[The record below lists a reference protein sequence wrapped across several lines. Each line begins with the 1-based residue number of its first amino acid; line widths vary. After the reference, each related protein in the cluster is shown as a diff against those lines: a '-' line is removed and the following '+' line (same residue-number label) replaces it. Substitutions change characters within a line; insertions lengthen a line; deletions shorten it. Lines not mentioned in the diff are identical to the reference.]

1 MIMVTDTGNILD
13 GICYGVKDRR
23 SKAKGQAS
31 RVLVVANTCVR
42 SCKGM

>member
-1 MIMVTDTGNILD
+1 MVTNTGHILN

-23 SKAKGQAS
+23 SKAKGLAS

-42 SCKGM
+42 ACKGM